1 MSKKIT
7 ENDVLKVLETVED
20 PELHKSIVECNMVK
34 EVNINKKNIS
44 LLIALTI
51 PGCPLKDEI
60 TNRITEAIESN
71 GWKLEDLTFTSMT
84 DEERSELSTKLNQS
98 KPSNNPFTNSNTRIL
113 VIASGKGG
121 VGKSSITTN
130 LATALALEGKKVG
143 VLDADVWGFSIPR
156 MIGVDHPPTVID
168 ELVVPPI
175 SHGVQVISMGFF
187 AREDQPVMWRGPMLH
202 KALEQFLTDVMW
214 DELDYLLID
223 MPPGT
228 GDVSL
233 SIAEFLPKAEFI
245 VVTTPQPVAQKVAQR
260 AAYMAEKVNLPLLGV
275 IENMSAFTV
284 EDGTE
289 YKLFGEGGGELLAKE
304 TNTEFL
310 GQVAFDTQ
318 LREGADIGVPIV
330 ISEPSSQSSTAISKI
345 ASKIMNELKPT
356 RKSHPE
362 LVVK

>member
-7 ENDVLKVLETVED
+7 KDDVLKILETVED
-20 PELHKSIVECNMVK
+20 PELHKSIVECNMVEEIK
-34 EVNINKKNIS
+34 IDGNNVS
-44 LLIALTI
+44 LIITLTI

-60 TNRITEAIESN
+60 TNRITSA
-71 GWKLEDLTFTSMT
+71 LEERGCNLEKLTFTSMS
-84 DEERSELSTKLNQS
+84 EEQRAELSTKLNAS

-121 VGKSSITTN
+121 VGKSSITVN
-130 LATALALEGKKVG
+130 LARALVLEGKKVG
-143 VLDADVWGFSIPR
+143 ILDADVWGFSIPR

-175 SHGVQVISMGFF
+175 AHDIQVISMGFF

-214 DELDYLLID
+214 TELDYLLID

-233 SIAEFLPKAEFI
+233 SIAEFLPRAEFI
-245 VVTTPQPVAQKVAQR
+245 VVTTPQPAAQKVAQR
-260 AAYMAEKVNLPLLGV
+260 AAFMAEKVNLPLIGV
-275 IENMSAFTV
+275 IENMSSFTA

-289 YKLFGEGGGELLAKE
+289 YKLFGEGGGELLSE
-304 TNTEFL
+304 DCDTTFL
-310 GQVAFDTQ
+310 GSVPFEQA
-318 LREGADIGVPIV
+318 LREGSDVGVPIMV
-330 ISEPSSQSSTAISKI
+330 SQPDSQSSTAIKQI
-345 ASKIMNELKPT
+345 ASKIINELKPT